1 MRVEI
6 THSVD
11 IVRGQRY
18 AYDIFRFSDG
28 SATLVARGYSDAPT
42 EAHFLRIE
50 TGSSSAGITSADL
63 ARPLLKEAVTHLR
76 SIGKTSL
83 EWLNIEG
90 SGYEPVP

>member
-1 MRVEI
+1 MRVEV
-6 THSVD
+6 TPSVD
-11 IVRGQRY
+11 TVPGQRY
-18 AYDIFRFSDG
+18 EYDLYRFSDDNI
-28 SATLVARGYSDAPT
+28 TLVARGYSHAPT

-63 ARPLLKEAVTHLR
+63 TRPLLKEAVLHLR

-90 SGYEPVP
+90 DGYEPVR